1 MLILVDFQ
9 FCSDPLNLTLH
20 DLYYEHMDGL
30 VQNCSNSIAY
40 WSYCKLALSHWY
52 RYISWNMHTFFF
64 CFAFLW
70 FYHLPTI
77 SWVASP
83 VGAIF
88 GAIVKLSLWGN
99 CKIVPMQVKDI
110 GKLDQYQT
118 STKHYKIWT
127 VCILLGMY
135 HTETMIS
142 SFWGNVNYWLHWKLS
157 TWQLSVQPM
166 M

>member
-88 GAIVKLSLWGN
+88 GAIVKLSQ
-99 CKIVPMQVKDI
+99 CKWRILVNS
-110 GKLDQYQT
+110 T
-118 STKHYKIWT
+118 STKLQQNTTKYERYAYF
-127 VCILLGMY
+127 LGCTTLRLWSRHFEEMLI
-135 HTETMIS
+135 TGCTGS
-142 SFWGNVNYWLHWKLS
+142 CQCDNFQCSPWCNFS
-157 TWQLSVQPM
+157 
-166 M
+166 